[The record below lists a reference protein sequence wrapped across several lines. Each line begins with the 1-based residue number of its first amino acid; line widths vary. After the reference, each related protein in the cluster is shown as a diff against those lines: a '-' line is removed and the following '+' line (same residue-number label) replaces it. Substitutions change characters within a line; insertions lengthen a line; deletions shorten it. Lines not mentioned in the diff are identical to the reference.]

1 MIFVS
6 ITYTR
11 KAQFND
17 PIAWLHRIRLY
28 TGLLEILAIRNTVI
42 SIDRINYTGDITVN
56 GVRHV
61 FPDIQPS
68 PRKGAASSNY
78 ASLLSA
84 AWRLNNHAKKFH
96 PDIVLVQ
103 GMIFPLQVLLLRL
116 QLGRKV
122 KIIVQNH
129 AEKAAKGRLGALQ
142 RLADPAV
149 NAYLFTAREMG
160 QDWLDQRIIRDPKK
174 IRQVMEASSVF
185 SPGDSHIARTTLGI
199 AGDPLFLWVGRLDA
213 NKDPLTVVGAFL
225 KFPHPSAKLYMLFH
239 TRELLPDLMVL
250 LDSNPGAKEKII
262 LIGEKSHEEM
272 EQWFRASDYIISGS
286 HYEGSGIAACEAM
299 SCGCIPILTDI
310 LSFRMM
316 TGNGACG
323 ILYPPGD
330 AQALLSALQHI
341 TAKDKQTEKQKVLAQ
356 FQKELSFQ
364 AIANTIH
371 GIAASL

>member
-1 MIFVS
+1 MTFVF

-17 PIAWLHRIRLY
+17 PLNWLHRVRAYI
-28 TGLLEILAIRNTVI
+28 GLLEALAQKHTVI

-56 GVRHV
+56 GVRHS
-61 FPDIQPS
+61 FPETGNG
-68 PRKGAASSNY
+68 RLAS
-78 ASLLSA
+78 
-84 AWRLNNHAKKFH
+84 AWRLNNHAKKFN
-96 PDIVLVQ
+96 PDILLIQ

-116 QLGRKV
+116 QFGRKV

-129 AEKAAKGRLGALQ
+129 AEKAGKGRRGLFQ
-142 RLADPAV
+142 RLADPAID
-149 NAYLFTAREMG
+149 AYLFTAREMG
-160 QDWLDQRIIRDPKK
+160 QQWLDQHIIRNPEK

-185 SPGDSHIARTTLGI
+185 SPGDSHISIT
-199 AGDPLFLWVGRLDA
+199 GDPVFLWVGRLNA
-213 NKDPLTVVGAFL
+213 NKDPLTVVKAFL

-239 TRELLPDLMVL
+239 TRELLQDINVL
-250 LDSNPGAKEKII
+250 LNSTPGAKEKII
-262 LIGEKSHEEM
+262 LVGEKSHEEM

-286 HYEGSGIAACEAM
+286 HYEGSGIAVCEAM

-323 ILYPPGD
+323 FLYPVNNPT
-330 AQALLSALQHI
+330 ALLSALQDI
-341 TAKDKQTEKQKVLAQ
+341 TAKDINTEKEKTLAQ

-364 AIANTIH
+364 AIAKTIH
-371 GIAASL
+371 DIAASL